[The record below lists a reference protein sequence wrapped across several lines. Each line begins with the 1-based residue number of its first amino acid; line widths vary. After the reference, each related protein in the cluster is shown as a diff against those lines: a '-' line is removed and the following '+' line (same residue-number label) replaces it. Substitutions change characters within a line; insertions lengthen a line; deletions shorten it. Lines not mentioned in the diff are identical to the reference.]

1 MLLFCGCTGYVH
13 ICVYVVL
20 CFSFWDGSIMQFGLD
35 QLENPVGTGML
46 FYIFNSYDNDR
57 EHDYDYHH
65 EPYLQGIKE
74 NMLVFTPV
82 L

>member
-1 MLLFCGCTGYVH
+1 
-13 ICVYVVL
+13 
-20 CFSFWDGSIMQFGLD
+20 MQFGLD

-57 EHDYDYHH
+57 ERDYDYHH